1 MSRSGS
7 QVDSLDQFFFCGII
21 ERGADAALDI
31 AERLVDYLQGV
42 EPVPHRLPLQI
53 HQHRVAQSRHQVTS
67 FRYPSNVLLATCF
80 SLAAS
85 HLVKKPL
92 IVSREASGANFS
104 ARADLGKVTK

>member
-53 HQHRVAQSRHQVTS
+53 HQHRVAQSRHQAQGDQLPIPIECTARDV
-67 FRYPSNVLLATCF
+67 FFLGCQPPS
-80 SLAAS
+80 
-85 HLVKKPL
+85 
-92 IVSREASGANFS
+92 
-104 ARADLGKVTK
+104 